1 MLNGILLVSS
11 SSGALLF
18 SKAYAPNFGFP
29 PGDEGHMDVMSL
41 AAMVHA
47 LQLNARALDHADD
60 CSGLKMIETDD
71 LQMQFHQEGSILC
84 AVFSPRKLDAAV
96 GRDLSELIAQRFA
109 GVYGHLVVPGKPI
122 AAKQFKKFRSELRA
136 ILGQLPGRIMERAF
150 ESLGAPGLAGLP
162 YVCALTCDYAPT
174 YSDESTEANLV
185 HALRPGGDQPANA
198 SLQRASSSAVTGPP
212 KVLFTSSAHTPSA
225 EGAINQLVRLLDQC
239 GCMIG
244 ALGSLGDSLQ
254 SLELHLAQ
262 GPHTEGSDTR
272 VLLLCKQRLCVA
284 VAAPTGE
291 VEGVEAL
298 LGGAVL
304 EQLCE
309 YAAFEHTQ
317 PG

>member
-212 KVLFTSSAHTPSA
+212 KACAVLALCDGCAGSIHIISPHSECRGRHQPARAPVGSVWLHDWGAGQPWRQPA
-225 EGAINQLVRLLDQC
+225 EPG
-239 GCMIG
+239 
-244 ALGSLGDSLQ
+244 
-254 SLELHLAQ
+254 
-262 GPHTEGSDTR
+262 
-272 VLLLCKQRLCVA
+272 
-284 VAAPTGE
+284 AAPCTRPAHRG
-291 VEGVEAL
+291 
-298 LGGAVL
+298 
-304 EQLCE
+304 Q
-309 YAAFEHTQ
+309 
-317 PG
+317 